1 MSDLSDATKRKTA
14 FRFTIAADVDLLKEV
29 ALVAPYDAA
38 YGQTTARWDEIG
50 DNMRSIHGDT
60 ITASSCR
67 KRFDDLLSA
76 FKKATLKA
84 LRASGTEEEYNERD
98 QLLQDIVDM
107 VKELYIDGHMI
118 REAALIG
125 LKRKATEESD
135 DDVSPRK
142 VADNKDIKDIKDI
155 KDSRRGSAL
164 KEAASVVAT
173 FTEMMSESNK
183 IKAEEVGVKKDEIML
198 AQKKLELERARYE
211 LDKAEREAR
220 FAVEKME
227 REAQIEFM
235 RSTIELMRTLTK

>member
-1 MSDLSDATKRKTA
+1 
-14 FRFTIAADVDLLKEV
+14 
-29 ALVAPYDAA
+29 
-38 YGQTTARWDEIG
+38 
-50 DNMRSIHGDT
+50 MRSIHGDT

-107 VKELYIDGHMI
+107 IDAAAAKKKASKQVVDKRESDGHMI